1 MDDLEDRLGKA
12 LQDPVAEPEAAPSSV
27 QDRPQPGTATQ
38 ITPDWAKQGYD
49 PETQKILPPAQA
61 SLEDR
66 LSAALSGQKSTP
78 DQGPQNSAAYNV
90 GRRMTE
96 TSSPLTNQVLA
107 GTSGFGDTTM
117 MGWQPW
123 AEAALV
129 KGASYLDPRES
140 TREQREKIQ
149 AMPIKDITEMA
160 RGMSGE
166 AQTQYPKTALAGETA
181 GVLGGAAAL
190 PVVAPEAGAM
200 LSGAATGATYGA
212 ASGLS
217 KDLNPMDAIKEGVI
231 GGLAGGTIGP
241 VVEKTIGGLSRLFS
255 SGTNIVDHNGLLSQE
270 AAAVARDAGLTD
282 SEILQLGPRLGEA
295 FQKYGMRPEAV
306 TAAQF
311 GEFGM
316 TPTAGMVT
324 KDPAALEREALY
336 AQPSYE
342 KIQQQ
347 ASNAAET
354 MTGSPL
360 STREAVD
367 VAVQAAQEKAQ
378 TAKATAN
385 QAYTDAAEMGG
396 FFPRASITNVGDNI
410 IQSMARDSKLGSMVT
425 DPSVQT
431 AVKRLNDTLGAE
443 MEIGAPLVPG
453 GKPITTVHQ
462 DFNAVE
468 AGRQALN
475 QELGAAMKRGDGAA
489 VRGLHEVIDRFDGHI
504 QDQMENGAF
513 SGDPAVVDKWKEA
526 RSLWSDY
533 KTKYGVQR
541 TGEESGNL
549 LKQIVDQQ
557 KSPDDVGRMLFNYS
571 SGTGDA
577 SMKVTAMKTVNQLNR
592 ALGPNSPEM
601 QGIKS
606 SFINELMQPSEA
618 SPAGFAKSAARI
630 NDFLSG
636 RGAGVSKRFLT
647 DSERGVLSRF
657 AKVMEQAGSKPDYQL
672 QKQISMIA
680 ETAKLAAPSILSGAS
695 YVLGIMHPALS
706 LALGA
711 AGYIPAAAR
720 KISTL
725 PSVARRAANAPFTG
739 KGPLEPVQSIRTAL
753 PAAMSQ
759 IANPQG
765 VIDQANQ
772 QTENATGIRTQR
784 QSGGRAT
791 GAAKAKADQL
801 IAMVDRIKKDEGEG
815 TKPLLNVDD
824 TTIAKALE
832 IANRGI

>member
-1 MDDLEDRLGKA
+1 MDDFEDRLGKA
-12 LQDPVAEPEAAPSSV
+12 LQGQAPEPEAAPSSV
-27 QDRPQPGTATQ
+27 QDRPQAGTTTR
-38 ITPDWAKQGYD
+38 ITPDWARPGYD
-49 PETQKILPPAQA
+49 PTTQRISQA
-61 SLEDR
+61 VPSDEDR
-66 LSAALSGQKSTP
+66 LGAALSGKKGIP
-78 DQGPQNSAAYNV
+78 DQEPQNSAAYNV

-96 TSSPLTNQVLA
+96 TSSPLVNQALA
-107 GTSGFGDTTM
+107 ATSGFGDVAM

-140 TREQREKIQ
+140 NRAQREKIQ

-166 AQTQYPKTALAGETA
+166 AQKQYPKTTLAGEAT
-181 GVLGGAAAL
+181 GLVGSAAAL
-190 PVVAPEAGAM
+190 PVVAPEAGAA

-212 ASGLS
+212 VSGLS

-231 GGLAGGTIGP
+231 GGVAGGTLSP
-241 VVEKTIGGLSRLFS
+241 VIEKTIGGLSRLFS
-255 SGTNIVDHNGLLSQE
+255 SGTNIIDHNGLLSQE
-270 AAAVARDAGLTD
+270 AAAVAKAAGLTD
-282 SEILQLGPRLGEA
+282 SEILQLGPRLGDA

-306 TAAQF
+306 TAARF

-316 TPTAGMVT
+316 TPTVGMVT

-367 VAVQAAQEKAQ
+367 VAVQAAQEKA
-378 TAKATAN
+378 AASRAAADKA
-385 QAYTDAAEMGG
+385 YSDAAEMGG
-396 FFPRASITNVGDNI
+396 FFPRSSITNVGDSI
-410 IQSMARDSKLGSMVT
+410 IQSMGRDSKLGNMVS

-443 MEIGAPLVPG
+443 VEVGAPLVPG

-475 QELGAAMKRGDGAA
+475 QELTAAMKRGDGAA
-489 VRGLHEVIDRFDGHI
+489 ARGLHEVIDRFDNHI
-504 QDQMENGAF
+504 QEQMNNGAF

-606 SFINELMQPSEA
+606 SFVNELMQPSEA

-630 NDFLSG
+630 NDFLNG

-657 AKVMEQAGSKPDYQL
+657 AKVMEQAGSVPDYQL
-672 QKQISMIA
+672 QKQVSGIA
-680 ETAKLAAPSILSGAS
+680 ETAKLAAPAILSGAS
-695 YVLGIMHPALS
+695 YVIANLHPALS
-706 LALGA
+706 VALGV
-711 AGYIPAAAR
+711 AGYVPTALKRYNAL
-720 KISTL
+720 KF
-725 PSVARRAANAPFTG
+725 VASKAANTPFTG

-753 PAAMSQ
+753 PSAMSQ
-759 IANPQG
+759 MTNLQG

-772 QTENATGIRTQR
+772 QNQNLIDSRPQR
-784 QSGGRAT
+784 QSGGRAV
-791 GAAKAKADQL
+791 GAAKSKADKL
-801 IAMVDRIKKDEGEG
+801 ISMVDRIKKEQSEG

-824 TTIAKALE
+824 TTIAKALA